1 MNDAHK
7 MDNTNKIVTIIGLV
21 LEGFSA
27 FFLLM
32 FLLVWDQY
40 MRLVSL
46 AESDMSAEEFEIL
59 VDMFDVLHI
68 VVIVTGIILSI
79 AFVVNIVLFSK
90 LVRGRLTE
98 QTAKKVY
105 LYQAI
110 WGGVSL
116 LFNQITGILYLVSGV
131 RGFNNQREETDIRV
145 GI

>member
-46 AESDMSAEEFEIL
+46 AESDMSAEEFVLL
-59 VDMFDVLHI
+59 VDLFDVLHI

-131 RGFNNQREETDIRV
+131 RGFNNQREETDIRE

>member
-59 VDMFDVLHI
+59 VDLFDVLHI

-131 RGFNNQREETDIRV
+131 RGFNNQREETDIRE